1 MTYAIII
8 ITLVVL
14 CGLCG
19 WLLFSAIRRNK
30 SNKSSGL
37 NTALITLLII
47 VLVGLLIVLA
57 AAVAV
62 AVEGPDDHSDC
73 DHADCHPGTSVGSHA
88 YVDTAET
95 QQYI

>member
-19 WLLFSAIRRNK
+19 WLLFSLIRRGKNQ
-30 SNKSSGL
+30 SSVL
-37 NTALITLLII
+37 NSTLITLDVI
-47 VLVGLLIVLA
+47 VLVSLLFVLV
-57 AAVAV
+57 VAV
-62 AVEGPDDHSDC
+62 VCAITGPHC
-73 DHADCHPGTSVGSHA
+73 DHPSCPYHGTPADLPHA
-88 YVDTAET
+88 YVDSVET